1 MEDATLSAMVKSY
14 GQVIVDECHVVS
26 APSFERVVHAVP
38 AQYVLGLSATPIR
51 KDGQHPI
58 IEMECG
64 PVRHRVDV
72 TGMDLFGAFRHLV
85 RVRPTPFVPKQDTF
99 DRLLEYVREH
109 FNEDMTQQ
117 ELAVRSGINQAN
129 ISKIE
134 NGVYNPS
141 LAIISRLADAMDMDL
156 HLQLVPR
163 NGQSF

>member
-1 MEDATLSAMVKSY
+1 MKEERSQKQKRLSHNSQILKALLTARNS
-14 GQVIVDECHVVS
+14 
-26 APSFERVVHAVP
+26 
-38 AQYVLGLSATPIR
+38 R
-51 KDGQHPI
+51 K
-58 IEMECG
+58 
-64 PVRHRVDV
+64 
-72 TGMDLFGAFRHLV
+72 
-85 RVRPTPFVPKQDTF
+85 
-99 DRLLEYVREH
+99 
-109 FNEDMTQQ
+109 MTQQ

>member
-1 MEDATLSAMVKSY
+1 MYRTY
-14 GQVIVDECHVVS
+14 
-26 APSFERVVHAVP
+26 
-38 AQYVLGLSATPIR
+38 IR
-51 KDGQHPI
+51 KEKNMKEERSQ
-58 IEMECG
+58 
-64 PVRHRVDV
+64 
-72 TGMDLFGAFRHLV
+72 
-85 RVRPTPFVPKQDTF
+85 KQK
-99 DRLLEYVREH
+99 RLSHNSQILKALLTAR
-109 FNEDMTQQ
+109 NSRKMTQQ

>member
-1 MEDATLSAMVKSY
+1 
-14 GQVIVDECHVVS
+14 
-26 APSFERVVHAVP
+26 
-38 AQYVLGLSATPIR
+38 
-51 KDGQHPI
+51 
-58 IEMECG
+58 
-64 PVRHRVDV
+64 
-72 TGMDLFGAFRHLV
+72 
-85 RVRPTPFVPKQDTF
+85 
-99 DRLLEYVREH
+99 
-109 FNEDMTQQ
+109 MTQQ